1 MRARIARIL
10 ELEDLRKS
18 LADRLEK
25 KTQEV
30 DEMKSKNSKDA
41 LTGLWNRAY
50 TEEKVNAMLSEGM
63 KGALFMMDMD
73 NFKAI
78 NDTYGHQA
86 GDELIKKACTM
97 ICKLFKHSPVFRIG
111 GDEFLIIVQNE
122 EMEKCEEYIQKVKE
136 DMQKLMRNKSLTD
149 CLCMT
154 STPRSLFSRTDAVFS
169 G

>member
-86 GDELIKKACTM
+86 SVNPSE
-97 ICKLFKHSPVFRIG
+97 
-111 GDEFLIIVQNE
+111 
-122 EMEKCEEYIQKVKE
+122 
-136 DMQKLMRNKSLTD
+136 
-149 CLCMT
+149 CL
-154 STPRSLFSRTDAVFS
+154 PAL
-169 G
+169 